1 MDLLP
6 KSKTVIGKLS
16 EKDIEQQRQG
26 QEALKLAGTMGVAA
40 AAIPFGTILPFQN
53 YLNDE
58 RKRKI
63 EINTAKEIFPKA
75 DPSIFD
81 RALSFEKVIP
91 ETQRVLNQRVFN
103 KQIGN
108 DILNSKL
115 FYPEFLSSQPGE
127 PSSELGSFQKFLQQQ
142 PNTAENSIQAIT
154 VTPGPSPSRFSDAS
168 LKNVDELGKTL
179 TQYQQAQKNWLADK
193 SPAPSPEM
201 VEKISNLRSEYV
213 PQGGYVWG
221 NIQKPQYDYAERIDP
236 STGELKQTGNP
247 SLYISKFEASPSK
260 QADYLYTGDVEN
272 DARILLKQFE
282 KEGKSTGPSW
292 GIRGDSSR
300 AGRADADVD
309 FRRDLIESRGELTT
323 GDLQA
328 LLKQKGLPFDYQPNT
343 LERSSANI
351 LNNNLS
357 RLAEAE
363 GLTPYQT
370 IEKYARQVPALGEP
384 TIPAT
389 PAVVSK
395 VSQFPAE
402 GMAMGPSGSFASKTD
417 LRQIGILPSADKAT
431 YSPFTIDDFDVQF
444 RDYPRYSYN
453 KQVDTY
459 TAPVNPNDI
468 FADRLENKYDLFIER
483 DKLRPA
489 AANKL
494 LNKTVDKLI
503 KQAEPIKGLGLG
515 GFAAGGIATAMDPA
529 VIDALS
535 KGNYTQAGTT
545 AFLNTSAGALTGG
558 GIGKGLQAL
567 QAAGYARPA
576 AVIGA
581 SLPIAGGI
589 LAGMGA
595 IETGKALNRAYRA
608 RTGTDWTTRNQTQQ
622 PTIPQSSVTPSIQPR
637 MGTAILGGK
646 PVQVPY
652 GSVAGTKTVGR
663 PWWDQLG
670 SKGEAFANLL
680 NSGSI
685 IGR

>member
-6 KSKTVIGKLS
+6 KSRTVVGKLS
-16 EKDIEQQRQG
+16 EKDLEQQRQG
-26 QEALKLAGTMGVAA
+26 QEALKLTGAMGFAAG
-40 AAIPFGTILPFQN
+40 AIPFGTILPFQN

-58 RKRKI
+58 SKRKI

-91 ETQRVLNQRVFN
+91 ENQRVLNQRVFN

-115 FYPEFLSSQPGE
+115 FYPEFLPGPPGE
-127 PSSELGSFQKFLQQQ
+127 PSSELGSFQRFLQQQ
-142 PNTAENSIQAIT
+142 PNITENSIQAIT

-193 SPAPSPEM
+193 SPAPSPET
-201 VEKISNLRSEYV
+201 VEKISDLRSKYV

-221 NIQKPQYDYAERIDP
+221 NIQKPQYNYAERIDP

-323 GDLQA
+323 GDLQS

-343 LERSSANI
+343 LERSSANV

-417 LRQIGILPSADKAT
+417 LRQIGILPPADKAT
-431 YSPFTIDDFDVQF
+431 YSPFAIDDVDVQF

-459 TAPVNPNDI
+459 TAPVNSDDI
-468 FADRLENKYDLFIER
+468 FADLLKNKYDLFIER

-535 KGNYTQAGTT
+535 EGNYMQAGTT
-545 AFLNTSAGALTGG
+545 AFLNTGAGALIGG
-558 GIGKGLQAL
+558 GTAKGLQTL
-567 QAAGYARPA
+567 KAAGYIRPA
-576 AVIGA
+576 AAIA
-581 SLPIAGGI
+581 SVLPVAGGV
-589 LAGMGA
+589 LAGLGA
-595 IETGKALNRAYRA
+595 IETGKALNRAYNS
-608 RTGTDWTTRNQTQQ
+608 RTGKDWTTRNQTQQ
-622 PTIPQSSVTPSIQPR
+622 PTIPQSSITASIQPR

-646 PVQVPY
+646 PTQVPY
-652 GSVAGTKTVGR
+652 GSVAGTKKVGR

-670 SKGEAFANLL
+670 SKGEAFADLL
-680 NSGSI
+680 NRGSI